1 MGKRPNSKT
10 LKQYGRGI
18 IGGLLF
24 SLPLLFTMELW
35 WHGFIISPGKLIGF
49 VIFTLLLLMGY
60 NRYAGLREDAT
71 FYEILHESVEDIA
84 LALLVAFLILL
95 LINKIDF
102 QMPLQ
107 ELAGKVIIESLV
119 VAIGISVGT
128 SQMGQ
133 KKSREDSQDQKK
145 DKKSETEN
153 DSSGKDSGKK
163 ADPKEAQNSL
173 LHRSILSICGAVLI
187 SSSMAPT
194 GEIEKIAVIST
205 AVHLLLMVF
214 FSFVLS
220 LVVLY
225 FSDFKH
231 STAPKNGW
239 REILSHVMLGYMM
252 SLLISFVLLWFF
264 GRLSGHGYNLMIAE
278 TIVLAV
284 PASLGASAGRLLIG

>member
-18 IGGLLF
+18 VGGLLF

-35 WHGFIISPGKLIGF
+35 WHGFIISPAKLIAF

-71 FYEILHESVEDIA
+71 FYEVLHESIEDIA

-133 KKSREDSQDQKK
+133 KQNGQDSQDQKK
-145 DKKSETEN
+145 DKKSRSHNEN
-153 DSSGKDSGKK
+153 SQEQGSKQ
-163 ADPKEAQNSL
+163 ADPEEAQNSL
-173 LHRSILSICGAVLI
+173 FQRSILSVCGAVLI

-194 GEIEKIAVIST
+194 GEIEKIAVVST
-205 AVHLLLMVF
+205 AVHLLLMVL
-214 FSFVLS
+214 FSFLLS
-220 LVVLY
+220 LIVLY
-225 FSDFKH
+225 FSDFKN
-231 STAPKNGW
+231 SSAPKNGW

-252 SLLISFVLLWFF
+252 ALLISFILLWFF
-264 GRLSGHGYNLMIAE
+264 GRIGGHGYNLMIAE
-278 TIVLAV
+278 IIVLAV
-284 PASLGASAGRLLIG
+284 PGSLGASAGRLLIG